1 MTYRYVLRIRKTKN
15 TEKITVE
22 AWPSRKE
29 LATPAEMR
37 RPTFIIGSLKGPKTS
52 LVYYQIKALL
62 NKYGAKKVKTGLVLQ
77 FPQQSIEA
85 IVDAYRTGLML
96 ATLSKARTDE
106 EAENVL
112 RYIEKCT
119 PEEIWFWTSK
129 YLGIINNSPLSDKVV
144 KALATLAK

>member
-29 LATPAEMR
+29 LATPTEIR
-37 RPTFIIGSLKGPKTS
+37 RPSFIIGSLKGPKTS
-52 LVYYQIKALL
+52 LVYYQVKALL
-62 NKYGAKKVKTGLVLQ
+62 NKYGAKKVKTGFVLQ
-77 FPQQSIEA
+77 LPQKNIEA

-96 ATLSKARTDE
+96 AALSKAKTIE
-106 EAENVL
+106 EAENIL

-129 YLGIINNSPLSDKVV
+129 YLGIINRGPHPDKVFE
-144 KALATLAK
+144 ALAALAR